1 MERLRLTGYMPTAIT
16 ITLRIQP
23 PEQLQ
28 TLVEYVEQDFIAVF
42 HPCDFQKT
50 LQIYDFFWIYENI
63 FVILQRI
70 LQIYVKTT
78 IMKTT
83 RTLLICL
90 LSIAAIC
97 MAYFC
102 VTSVT
107 TPIQFEDTRMAREV
121 AVIKNLVDLRTA
133 EVEFHHQN
141 GRFTASYDTLL
152 TFLKTAPKKELLK
165 EGSLTDKQLEA
176 GLTEH
181 KAVKILNEA
190 KKKALKKNQFES
202 IDALYTYIWEN
213 DADVKKNELQ
223 GFRRDTIELNMLEAL
238 YKGEYTVETIDQITY
253 IPYNEEQKQYELEVN
268 NDYKTSQ
275 GIRVPLFEARAPY
288 ESYLGDLNRQELVN
302 LIDREQKLDHY
313 AGLKVGDIY
322 APNNN
327 AGNWE

>member
-1 MERLRLTGYMPTAIT
+1 
-16 ITLRIQP
+16 
-23 PEQLQ
+23 
-28 TLVEYVEQDFIAVF
+28 
-42 HPCDFQKT
+42 
-50 LQIYDFFWIYENI
+50 
-63 FVILQRI
+63 
-70 LQIYVKTT
+70 
-78 IMKTT
+78 MKTT
-83 RTLLICL
+83 RNIVICV
-90 LSIAAIC
+90 LSIAAVV

-107 TPIQFEDTRMAREV
+107 TPIKFENTRAEREV

-141 GRFTASYDTLL
+141 GRFTASHDSLL
-152 TFLKTAPKKELLK
+152 TFLKTAPKKEVLK

-190 KKKALKKNQFES
+190 KKKALKKNQFEDN
-202 IDALYTYIWEN
+202 DALYAYIWEN
-213 DADVKKNELQ
+213 DKDVVSNGLA
-223 GFRRDTIELNMLEAL
+223 GFRRDTIELNMLQAL
-238 YKGEYTVETIDQITY
+238 YKGEYDEKSIDRIVE
-253 IPYNEEQKQYELEVN
+253 IPYSNGKRFEIEVN

-275 GIRVPLFEARAPY
+275 GIRVPLFEARAPF
-288 ESYLGDLNRQELVN
+288 ESYLSDLNEQELVN
-302 LIDREQKLDHY
+302 LIDRENKLEHY

>member
-1 MERLRLTGYMPTAIT
+1 MSI
-16 ITLRIQP
+16 
-23 PEQLQ
+23 
-28 TLVEYVEQDFIAVF
+28 
-42 HPCDFQKT
+42 QKT
-50 LQIYDFFWIYENI
+50 LQIYDFFCIYENI

-70 LQIYVKTT
+70 LQFYVNST
-78 IMKTT
+78 IMKAT

-90 LSIAAIC
+90 LSIAAVA

-107 TPIQFEDTRMAREV
+107 TPIKFEDTRMEREV

-152 TFLKTAPKKELLK
+152 TFLKTVPKKELMK

-176 GLTEH
+176 GLNEH
-181 KAVKILNEA
+181 KAVKILDAA
-190 KKKALKKNQFES
+190 KKKALKNNKFDDM
-202 IDALYTYIWEN
+202 DALYAYIWAN

-253 IPYNEEQKQYELEVN
+253 IPYNEEQKQFELEVN

-288 ESYLGDLNRQELVN
+288 ESYLGDLNQQELVN
-302 LIDREQKLDHY
+302 LIDREQKLEHY